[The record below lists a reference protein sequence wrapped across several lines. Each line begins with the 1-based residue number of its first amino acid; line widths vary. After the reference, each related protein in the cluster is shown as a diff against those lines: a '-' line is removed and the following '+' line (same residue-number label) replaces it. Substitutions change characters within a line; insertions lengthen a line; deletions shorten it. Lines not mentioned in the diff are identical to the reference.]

1 MKKTKSS
8 DEKAPNTGYRQML
21 LDKREQVMVGL
32 GIKFD
37 TMAKIGRVAEE
48 DQAQM
53 SHDEFVSLRLNSLD
67 YVQLRLIE
75 EALDR
80 LQSGDYG
87 ICLACEEAIPDKRL
101 RALPW
106 ARYCVTCQEEI
117 GTHQERQILEDRPR
131 LNFA

>member
-1 MKKTKSS
+1 MRKNRLAEERAVNS
-8 DEKAPNTGYRQML
+8 GYRQML
-21 LDKREQVMVGL
+21 LDKREQVMAGL

-37 TMAKIGRVAEE
+37 TIARMGRVAEE

-53 SHDEFVSLRLNSLD
+53 SHDEFVSLRMNSLD

-80 LQSGDYG
+80 IQSGDYG
-87 ICLACEEAIPDKRL
+87 ICISCEEPIPPKRL
-101 RALPW
+101 QALPW
-106 ARYCVTCQEEI
+106 ARYCVACQEEI
-117 GTHQERQILEDRPR
+117 GAAEERQILEDRPR